1 MTADDDILRIIGS
14 GNITETDIK
23 EFVQSLKKPFDMRGK
38 IWKLEDNAKIEKLQ
52 NISKAFYEDLKND
65 KVISLY
71 EIFESPIDPLEVVK
85 QTRNVNN
92 IYHKLGKTDVFT
104 GDEQFL
110 ILCSL
115 YLFWVEQIRRL
126 FLQYI
131 ERIYYTIPIDVRKKE
146 NIQIPKY
153 WTLVPVINLLKKYK
167 NGKYLELFSDI
178 NVDLRNSIGHF
189 NFHFGETDITYDGK
203 TISGKDFLILFKWII
218 ILFPILHSMPQKVF
232 ASEAIEELRKSGY
245 DVK

>member
-14 GNITETDIK
+14 GDITEIV
-23 EFVQSLKKPFDMRGK
+23 ESLKKPFDMRDKIGK
-38 IWKLEDNAKIEKLQ
+38 PEDNPKIEKLQ
-52 NISKAFYEDLKND
+52 NLSKAFIEDLKND

-71 EIFESPIDPLEVVK
+71 EIFNSPIDPLEVVK
-85 QTRNVNN
+85 QTRNVTN
-92 IYHKLGKTDVFT
+92 IYRKLFKTEEFT

-115 YLFWVEQIRRL
+115 YLFWVELIRTL

-131 ERIYYTIPIDVRKKE
+131 ERIFNTIPKDILQKD
-146 NIQIPKY
+146 NIQKPKN
-153 WTLVPVINLLKKYK
+153 WTLAPVINVLKKYK
-167 NGKYLELFSDI
+167 NGIYSELFSDI

-203 TISGKDFLILFKWII
+203 TISGQDFLILFKWII
-218 ILFPILHSMPQKVF
+218 ILFPILYSMPQRVF
-232 ASEAIEELRKSGY
+232 ANEFIEELRKRGY